1 MGGKKKAKGK
11 KKGKTGPDIFNDPD
25 EFKSFNV
32 AQRQTI
38 AMLMEKMNALRDE
51 NTELRNSDKE
61 MKLNEDL
68 AQKNYVS

>member
-11 KKGKTGPDIFNDPD
+11 KAGKTGADIFNDPD

-38 AMLMEKMNALRDE
+38 AMLMEKMNTLRDE
-51 NTELRNSDKE
+51 NRELRSTHKD
-61 MKLNEDL
+61 
-68 AQKNYVS
+68 